1 MLAICS
7 LLLMAVSTMGMGYG
21 FKKSWLLWLSIPF
34 WFVLFLYIAY
44 NESWFPS
51 TAQHSFVL
59 LGIGTTIGLGFN
71 AVRMQMKPANET
83 HADDNTEDRDCD
95 ADKSY
100 YAERDRYNNNKNR
113 HKRSK

>member
-1 MLAICS
+1 MLAIFS

-59 LGIGTTIGLGFN
+59 LGIGTTIGLGFT
-71 AVRMQMKPANET
+71 AVRMQMKPANE
-83 HADDNTEDRDCD
+83 HHDDDNLDDDD
-95 ADKSY
+95 ASTKIY
-100 YAERDRYNNNKNR
+100 KAERKKYR
-113 HKRSK
+113 RSS

>member
-44 NESWFPS
+44 NEAWFPS
-51 TAQHSFVL
+51 IAQHSFVL
-59 LGIGTTIGLGFN
+59 LGIGTTIGLGFT
-71 AVRMQMKPANET
+71 AIRMQAKPANE
-83 HADDNTEDRDCD
+83 HHDDDNLDDDD
-95 ADKSY
+95 ASTKIY
-100 YAERDRYNNNKNR
+100 KAERKKYR
-113 HKRSK
+113 RSS